1 VTDPAPTPAPPKDD
15 TLWCVNVLGPT
26 DVHACRSRA
35 EAFRFALWLNLSYL
49 RLYEDPHP
57 LAPVVQAVV
66 APWPHSPESHA
77 EDLVRRDREER
88 RWAADPKAALV
99 ALAIE
104 VIPGLQDTIT
114 EELDAW
120 RDWSNELSEL
130 VPEDCPVGNPE
141 GDQESI
147 LTAWFT
153 HLTAD
158 RDRLTAENMRL
169 QAGLAYARYEL
180 KHLFTTVQR
189 AVRNVEATV
198 IDPDARV
205 PLDPAAGFNALTT
218 AGAWSEENLQ
228 ALLSTA
234 EPALPAGHA
243 RLAALDR
250 ALQDQPK
257 RLPTGRPGYLGMYQG
272 WPCARCGKD
281 CDENELH
288 VCVPKEQ
295 PAGEERTD
303 G

>member
-1 VTDPAPTPAPPKDD
+1 MTDPNPDLAPQDD
-15 TLWCVNVLGPT
+15 TLWCVNVLGPD
-26 DVHACRSRA
+26 DVHACRDRA

-57 LAPVVQAVV
+57 LAPVVQAIV

-77 EDLVRRDREER
+77 KDLVLRDLEER

-104 VIPGLQDTIT
+104 VIPGLRDTIT
-114 EELDAW
+114 EQLDTW

-169 QAGLAYARYEL
+169 QAGLAYARHEL

-205 PLDPAAGFNALTT
+205 PLSPDLTPV
-218 AGAWSEENLQ
+218 
-228 ALLSTA
+228 
-234 EPALPAGHA
+234 EPIGHA
-243 RLAALDR
+243 RQAEAKRLEE
-250 ALQDQPK
+250 DQPK

-272 WPCARCGKD
+272 WPCARCGED
-281 CDENELH
+281 CDESELH

-295 PAGEERTD
+295 PAGEAP
-303 G
+303 GA